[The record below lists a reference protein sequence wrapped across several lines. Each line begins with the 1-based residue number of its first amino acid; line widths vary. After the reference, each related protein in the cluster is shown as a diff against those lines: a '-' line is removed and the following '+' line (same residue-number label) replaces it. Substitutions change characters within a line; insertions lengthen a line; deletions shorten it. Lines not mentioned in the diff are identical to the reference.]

1 MARLAKRSG
10 LDRSFDLEFWSAV
23 GAEGRF
29 AATWDMV
36 AETAALRGQ
45 DAGEL
50 RLQRSVLI
58 LTKRTLA
65 RPQDLLDV
73 ERLEASRKARR

>member
-1 MARLAKRSG
+1 MEEAARRERRGRVVMARLAKKSA

-29 AATWDMV
+29 AATWEMV
-36 AETAALRGQ
+36 AETAAMRGK

-50 RLQRSVLI
+50 RLQRSVL
-58 LTKRTLA
+58 RSVG
-65 RPQDLLDV
+65 R
-73 ERLEASRKARR
+73 

>member
-1 MARLAKRSG
+1 MARLAKKSG
-10 LDRSFDLEFWSAV
+10 LDRSFDLEFWAAV

-36 AETAALRGQ
+36 AETAAMRGN

-50 RLQRSVLI
+50 RLQRSVL
-58 LTKRTLA
+58 RSVG
-65 RPQDLLDV
+65 R
-73 ERLEASRKARR
+73 

>member
-1 MARLAKRSG
+1 MARLAKKAA

-29 AATWDMV
+29 AAAWDMV
-36 AETAALRGQ
+36 AETAALRGR

-50 RLQRSVLI
+50 RLQRSVL
-58 LTKRTLA
+58 R
-65 RPQDLLDV
+65 
-73 ERLEASRKARR
+73 SRRR

>member
-1 MARLAKRSG
+1 MKASVGEERRERVVMARLAKKAS
-10 LDRSFDLEFWSAV
+10 LDRSFDLDFWAAV

-36 AETAALRGQ
+36 AETAAMRGR

-50 RLQRSVLI
+50 RLQRSVLHA
-58 LTKRTLA
+58 K
-65 RPQDLLDV
+65 
-73 ERLEASRKARR
+73 SR

>member
-1 MARLAKRSG
+1 MARLTKKSA

-29 AATWDMV
+29 AATWEMV
-36 AETAALRGQ
+36 AETAAMRGK

-50 RLQRSVLI
+50 RLQRSVL
-58 LTKRTLA
+58 RSVG
-65 RPQDLLDV
+65 R
-73 ERLEASRKARR
+73 